1 MNSLL
6 ITPEKFL
13 NITANELMIEE
24 KSISLETTFRD
35 ITTWSSL
42 NALLYVSRIND
53 ETNILISST
62 DLASSKTLNDLYEI
76 VVSRIHGTI

>member
-6 ITPEKFL
+6 ITPEFFL

-24 KSISLETTFRD
+24 QSISLETTFRD
-35 ITTWSSL
+35 IATWSSL

-53 ETNILISST
+53 ETNVLISST
-62 DLASSKTLNDLYEI
+62 DLASSRTLNDLYKI
-76 VVSRIHGTI
+76 IVSRINGTI

>member
-6 ITPEKFL
+6 ITPEFFL

-24 KSISLETTFRD
+24 QSISLETTFRD
-35 ITTWSSL
+35 IATWSSL

-53 ETNILISST
+53 ETSILLTAGDLAGCKTVT
-62 DLASSKTLNDLYEI
+62 DLHQLI
-76 VVSRIHGTI
+76 VSRSNGTY